1 MLLLLYHLVAME
13 ANFANDQGSV
23 QNANF
28 NIMELITKNYHKIL
42 SFSEKIKSQIKVLL
56 SACFWD
62 IPQSNI

>member
-1 MLLLLYHLVAME
+1 ME

-23 QNANF
+23 QNVNF
-28 NIMELITKNYHKIL
+28 NSMELKTKNYHKIL

-62 IPQSNI
+62 ILQSNV

>member
-1 MLLLLYHLVAME
+1 MLLLLYHLIAME

-28 NIMELITKNYHKIL
+28 NIMELKTKNYHKIL
-42 SFSEKIKSQIKVLL
+42 SFSEKQIKVLL

-62 IPQSNI
+62 IPQSNV

>member
-1 MLLLLYHLVAME
+1 ME

-28 NIMELITKNYHKIL
+28 NIVELKTKNYHKIL
-42 SFSEKIKSQIKVLL
+42 SFSERIKSQIKVLL

-62 IPQSNI
+62 IPQSNV